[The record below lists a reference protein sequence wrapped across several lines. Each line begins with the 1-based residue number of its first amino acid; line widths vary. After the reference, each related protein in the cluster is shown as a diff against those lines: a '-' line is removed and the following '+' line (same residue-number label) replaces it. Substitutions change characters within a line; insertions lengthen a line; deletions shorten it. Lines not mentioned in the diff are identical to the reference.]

1 VNSDISLLC
10 LLCYALL
17 CCAVSAAMCCA
28 DMNTEVLSA
37 IANATSIDFLAE
49 GGNLTLST
57 VSVLRRRGVG
67 PV

>member
-1 VNSDISLLC
+1 
-10 LLCYALL
+10 
-17 CCAVSAAMCCA
+17 MCCA